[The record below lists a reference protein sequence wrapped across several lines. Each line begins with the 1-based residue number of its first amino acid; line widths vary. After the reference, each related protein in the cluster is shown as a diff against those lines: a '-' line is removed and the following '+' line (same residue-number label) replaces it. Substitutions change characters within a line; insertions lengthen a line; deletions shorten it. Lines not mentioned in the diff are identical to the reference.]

1 MNKHFYLI
9 VDTETTQKNTVAD
22 FGAVIVDRQG
32 EIHEQFGVLLHG
44 HFGTLPLFSD
54 RKAPTDAFFSIASR
68 ERRRKNYD
76 AMLENGQRSIC
87 APALVNL
94 WLARVLGQY
103 NPTLTAYNLSF
114 DFGKCRNTG
123 IDLGIFSTRF
133 CLMRAA
139 HNTICRSADYEYFCG
154 QNSLIT
160 PTGRIRRT
168 ADAVAKFLS
177 RDANGNT
184 SLQDEPHTA
193 LEDARDYEAA
203 ILAEILRT
211 HSRNSLLQVAE

>member
-1 MNKHFYLI
+1 MKKHYYLI
-9 VDTETTQKNTVAD
+9 VDTETTQQQTVAD
-22 FGAVIVDRQG
+22 FGAVIMDRKG
-32 EIHEQFGVLLHG
+32 AIVEQFAVLLDG
-44 HFGTLPLFSD
+44 HFGTLPLFAATD
-54 RKAPTDAFFSIASR
+54 APADAFFSTQSR
-68 ERRRKNYD
+68 SRRVKHYEGLL
-76 AMLENGQRSIC
+76 ANGQRSIC
-87 APALVNL
+87 SPTLVNI
-94 WLARVLGQY
+94 WLARILGQY
-103 NPTLTAYNLSF
+103 KPVLTAYNIAF

-139 HNTICRSADYEYFCG
+139 HNTICRSGDYEYFCG
-154 QNSLIT
+154 QNGLIT

-168 ADAVAKFLS
+168 ADAVAKFLA

-193 LEDARDYEAA
+193 LEDARDYEAS

>member
-1 MNKHFYLI
+1 MKKHYYLI

-44 HFGTLPLFSD
+44 HFGTLPLFAATD
-54 RKAPTDAFFSIASR
+54 APADAFFSTQSR
-68 ERRRKNYD
+68 SRRVKHYENLL
-76 AMLENGQRSIC
+76 ANGQRSIC
-87 APALVNL
+87 SPTLVNI
-94 WLARVLGQY
+94 WLARILGQY
-103 NPTLTAYNLSF
+103 KPVLTAYNIAF

-154 QNSLIT
+154 QNGLIT

-168 ADAVAKFLS
+168 ADAVAKFLA